1 MNIRKCIVLSGLAVF
16 AACTPSSQPPA
27 STTDA
32 SAPAATADAL
42 TSPLDAATRTG
53 LLAFRDSVWHAWFA
67 GDTAFL
73 RQALPADFLSIP
85 FGDDTTWAGRDET
98 IAGSAGYAASGGK
111 MTKLEFPRTEVQVHG
126 NTAIIL
132 TSYKMELEN
141 AGKRSTYTGRATEI
155 FVRQGG
161 KWSHP
166 SWHLDSGK

>member
-1 MNIRKCIVLSGLAVF
+1 MTIRKCFVLAGLAVF

-27 STTDA
+27 SARTATVTGA
-32 SAPAATADAL
+32 SSDTL

-98 IAGSAGYAASGGK
+98 IASSAGYASSGGK

-132 TSYKMELEN
+132 TSYRMELEN
-141 AGKRSTYTGRATEI
+141 GGKRSTYAGRATEI
-155 FVRQGG
+155 FVRQDG

>member
-1 MNIRKCIVLSGLAVF
+1 MTVRKHIVLGGLAVL

-27 STTDA
+27 SATAA
-32 SAPAATADAL
+32 STPAATSDAL
-42 TSPLDAATRTG
+42 TSPLDATTRTG

-98 IAGSAGYAASGGK
+98 IASSAEYASSGGK
-111 MTKLEFPRTEVQVHG
+111 MTHLEFPRTDVQVLG

-132 TSYKMELEN
+132 TSHKMELESG
-141 AGKRSTYTGRATEI
+141 GKRSTYAGRATEI

>member
-1 MNIRKCIVLSGLAVF
+1 MRIRKYIAMSGLAAV

-27 STTDA
+27 ATVDA
-32 SAPAATADAL
+32 SAPAATSDAL

-73 RQALPADFLSIP
+73 RRALPADFLSIP
-85 FGDDTTWAGRDET
+85 FGDDTAWTGRDQT
-98 IAGSAGYAASGGK
+98 IAGSAEYAASGGK
-111 MTKLEFPRTEVQVHG
+111 MTKLEFPRTEVQVAG

-132 TSYKMELEN
+132 TTYKMELEN
-141 AGKRSTYTGRATEI
+141 GGNRSTFAGRATEI

-161 KWSHP
+161 KWVHP